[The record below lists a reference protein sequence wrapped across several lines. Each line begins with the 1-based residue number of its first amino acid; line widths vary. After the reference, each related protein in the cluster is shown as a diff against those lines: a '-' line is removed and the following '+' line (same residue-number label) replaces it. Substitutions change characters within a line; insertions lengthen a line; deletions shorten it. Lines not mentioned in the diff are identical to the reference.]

1 MPYKIISRPSA
12 HRVNLNTKQN
22 QVRHVVRNVPAP
34 KAKIHKVQKF
44 DVVSKKGL
52 LLKQNNK
59 TQENKHISILPVESK
74 KNSNK
79 PIIQEKT
86 QPQIRQV
93 REANRSSPFGAKTKK
108 INLNKS
114 RSPKLSSLINKQDSF
129 NSEAILALKN
139 KGVGKILVMIAC
151 GPSVREASDLERL
164 KGHPRVFTMAINKP
178 QPPLWP
184 TDAWAF
190 CDHTQY
196 NRNKNEFD
204 NYKGMLINSSSIK
217 VRKSN
222 QTLIR
227 AKQGR
232 GFSFDL
238 TNGFYIGR
246 STTYTN
252 MQTALYMGFEKIFLF
267 GVDMCEVDGKL
278 WSYGVNPD
286 VSAKNRI
293 QRFNL
298 EAEHYQYAANALQE
312 HIRKK
317 FYFCTTY
324 NPFPFIREFNRRDQ
338 KTVVSEILQYADELK
353 LH

>member
-1 MPYKIISRPSA
+1 MA
-12 HRVNLNTKQN
+12 HRIVPRPGSHRVDLNTRHNN
-22 QVRHVVRNVPAP
+22 QVRHVVKSVPPP
-34 KAKIHKVQKF
+34 KGKIHKLNPIN
-44 DVVSKKGL
+44 SNGL
-52 LLKQNNK
+52 LLKNK
-59 TQENKHISILPVESK
+59 ENKHISILSAADKSK
-74 KNSNK
+74 Q
-79 PIIQEKT
+79 IQKIT
-86 QPQIRQV
+86 QPPVKSQIARD
-93 REANRSSPFGAKTKK
+93 ANRSKPFGPKTKNSLPKPAK
-108 INLNKS
+108 ISKVN
-114 RSPKLSSLINKQDSF
+114 KLSTNRQDSF
-129 NSEAILALKN
+129 NNEAILGLKN
-139 KGVGKILVMIAC
+139 KGIGRILVMIAC
-151 GPSVREASDLERL
+151 GPSVKEVPDLINL
-164 KGHPRVFTMAINKP
+164 KNHPKIFTMTINKP

-190 CDHTQY
+190 CDHSQY

-204 NYKGMLINSSSIK
+204 NYKGLLINSSSIK
-217 VRKSN
+217 VRKPN
-222 QTLIR
+222 QVLVR

-267 GVDMCEVDGKL
+267 GVDMCEVNGKL

-324 NPFPFIREFNRRDQ
+324 NPFPFIKEFNRRDQ
-338 KTVVSEILQYADELK
+338 KTVVPEILQLANELS
-353 LH
+353 

>member
-1 MPYKIISRPSA
+1 MAHRIIPRPSA
-12 HRVNLNTKQN
+12 HRVDLNTRRN
-22 QVRHVVRNVPAP
+22 QVRHVVKNVSAP
-34 KAKIHKVQKF
+34 KGKINKLNPI
-44 DVVSKKGL
+44 SPNGL
-52 LLKQNNK
+52 LSKNR
-59 TQENKHISILPVESK
+59 EKHISIAPAAVKNIKIEKSIQPPVK
-74 KNSNK
+74 
-79 PIIQEKT
+79 
-86 QPQIRQV
+86 RQV
-93 REANRSSPFGAKTKK
+93 SREANRSRPFGPRTKNVLSKPNKISK
-108 INLNKS
+108 IN
-114 RSPKLSSLINKQDSF
+114 KLSETSVKDSF
-129 NSEAILALKN
+129 NSEAILSLKN
-139 KGVGKILVMIAC
+139 KGIGKILVMIAC
-151 GPSVREASDLERL
+151 GPSVKEVSDLINL
-164 KGHPRVFTMAINKP
+164 KGHPKIFTMTINKP

-190 CDHTQY
+190 CDHSQY

-204 NYKGMLINSSSIK
+204 NYKGLLINSSSIK
-217 VRKSN
+217 VRKPN

-252 MQTALYMGFEKIFLF
+252 MQTALYMGFEKVFLF
-267 GVDMCEVDGKL
+267 GVDMCEVGGKL

-324 NPFPFIREFNRRDQ
+324 NPFPFIKEFNRRDQ
-338 KTVVSEILQYADELK
+338 KTVVPEILQLANELS
-353 LH
+353 